1 VIDSFL
7 CSQTYTTQKANK
19 ADKNKIAFQKK
30 KKKSFPELIL
40 ELSAQT
46 RRRRRRRRS
55 MSEGEARAE
64 DFVTYSIAFF
74 FFHWRTEKPKFVSE
88 VILDGFN
95 RQK

>member
-1 VIDSFL
+1 MLSNL
-7 CSQTYTTQKANK
+7 HNPKGQQSRQKQNC
-19 ADKNKIAFQKK
+19 IPEK
-30 KKKSFPELIL
+30 KKKSFTELIL

-46 RRRRRRRRS
+46 RRRRRRRS